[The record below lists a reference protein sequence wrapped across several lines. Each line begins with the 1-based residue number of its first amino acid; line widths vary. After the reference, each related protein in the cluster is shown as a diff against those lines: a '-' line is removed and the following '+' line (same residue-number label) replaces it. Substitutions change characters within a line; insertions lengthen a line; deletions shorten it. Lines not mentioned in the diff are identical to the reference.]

1 MRICLPDRW
10 WRQLKQAIDE
20 KQAPLDP
27 TLKKLYDVAGGITCD
42 EMIQYALDLV
52 EIAEDREVVTAFFLS
67 GASIS
72 EISRS
77 LRIPEDV
84 LSLFSW
90 LVIDM
95 SEFRNKLEIRRYA
108 EQYSRDAS
116 LKGQKLVSLGIVQG
130 PAALE
135 YHYLHGR
142 ETLDVNREEVAKE
155 LLSQAYFNGR
165 LARGNSLVSEHA
177 KESLKWASSAAKAL
191 ELVENLNI
199 STNKDDDALEAVR
212 KRVVTKTAEEAG
224 IPVIEH

>member
-10 WRQLKQAIDE
+10 WRQLKKAIE
-20 KQAPLDP
+20 ERQAPLDP
-27 TLKKLYDVAGGITCD
+27 TLKKLYDVAVGITRD
-42 EMIQYALDLV
+42 EMVQYAIDLIEV
-52 EIAEDREVVTAFFLS
+52 PEDREVLTAYFLS
-67 GASIS
+67 GATLV
-72 EISRS
+72 EISSS

-90 LVIDM
+90 LAIDM

-108 EQYSRDAS
+108 EEFSQTAS
-116 LKGQKLVSLGIVQG
+116 VKGQKLISLGIVQG

-142 ETLDVNREEVAKE
+142 ETLDVKREEVAKE

-177 KESLKWASSAAKAL
+177 KESLKWTSAAAKAL
-191 ELVENLNI
+191 ELVESLNI

-224 IPVIEH
+224 IPAIEH